1 MADLLERLKT
11 TLTDRYEIESEIGRG
26 GMATV
31 YLAEDLKHRRK
42 VAIKVLHP
50 ELAATLGTERFLQE
64 IEIVAGL
71 QHPHILPLYDSGE
84 ADGLLYYVMPY
95 VDGES
100 LRDRLERERQ
110 LPVDEA
116 VRVAQEIA
124 DALGCAHRKGVIHR
138 DVKPGNILLR
148 EGHALIAD
156 FGIARAVS
164 SAGTESLT
172 ATGLT
177 VGSPAYMSP
186 EQAAGEDAD
195 ERSDLYAL
203 GCVLYEMLAGE
214 PPLVGPTAQS
224 TAAKRIT
231 DRPTPLPA
239 LRESVSAELDVIVAQ
254 SLSRTPADRFGS
266 AEEFASVLDA
276 AGDKSDSRSPGSK
289 RSYLAPTIVAIV
301 VLLVAWQLLPRLTE
315 PDSPTVPPVPAD
327 LGKSIAVLP
336 FENISGRPEDLQF
349 VDGIHTDVV
358 TRLAKISGIS
368 PISRASVLS
377 YREEPKSPVEVAQEL
392 GVAMVLEGSIQR
404 TGNRIRVNVQLTDG
418 SGTVVWAPD
427 PYDRELTAENLFDIQ
442 SDIARQVTRSLGA
455 ELSPAELRRV
465 DARPTD
471 DLEAYQYWQRAYYHI
486 NDGSDAEEAI
496 RLLDRAIE
504 IDPSFAAAYSL
515 KAAALSSIFWHD
527 GRSDQALCDQAA
539 GALDSARRLDPDLFD
554 LRVDTGWY
562 DYRCHLDYEAAL
574 ASLDTALQIAP
585 NSVEALEVYGVV
597 LRRAGR
603 LPESVDAHLRAVE
616 LSPRYGDL
624 HWHLESSYALLRN
637 PTAARMHAE
646 RAISLS
652 PSEEAE
658 YTNAAW
664 VYYRLSGDP
673 EAAREVIERGR
684 DAGVA
689 HLRMDAWGAWLAL
702 LAGDADMAIEKASVI
717 PADAV
722 ISDFLW
728 YSPLRTRFQFLAEA
742 YGQLG
747 ERDRQLAYLDS
758 ASVLLNRAVQESDE
772 AYLRSALGVAYAK
785 LGRYEDAVSE
795 GKAAAT
801 LLPPSRD
808 AWGATYILENLA
820 RIHVLTGNNEAA
832 IDLLERL
839 MQMPGDLTPVY
850 MRQDPTWDPLQQN
863 ARFAALVSEEA

>member
-1 MADLLERLKT
+1 MSELLERLT
-11 TLTDRYEIESEIGRG
+11 AALADRYGIESEIGRG

-31 YLAEDLKHRRK
+31 YLAQDLKHRRK

-50 ELAATLGTERFLQE
+50 ELTATLGSERFLQE

-110 LPVDEA
+110 LPLGEA
-116 VRVAQEIA
+116 VRIAKEIA
-124 DALGCAHRKGVIHR
+124 DALSCAHRHGIIHR
-138 DVKPGNILLR
+138 DIKPANILLS
-148 EGHALIAD
+148 EGHAHVAD

-164 SAGTESLT
+164 SAGGQSLT

-186 EQAAGEDAD
+186 EQAAGEEAD

-214 PPLVGPTAQS
+214 PPLVGSTAQS
-224 TAAKRIT
+224 TAARRLT

-239 LRESVSAELDVIVAQ
+239 LRESVSAELDAVVAQ

-276 AGDKSDSRSPGSK
+276 AGDKSDIKPPDSK
-289 RSYLAPTIVAIV
+289 RSYLAPTIAGLVF
-301 VLLVAWQLLPRLTE
+301 LLVAWQILPRLTE
-315 PDSPTVPPVPAD
+315 PDSPAVPPVPAV

-336 FENISGRPEDLQF
+336 FENISGRDEDSQF
-349 VDGIHTDVV
+349 VDGVHADMVN
-358 TRLAKISGIS
+358 RLAKINGIA

-377 YREEPKSPVEVAQEL
+377 YREEPRSPVEVAEEL
-392 GVAMVLEGSIQR
+392 GAEMVLEGSIQR

-442 SDIARQVTRSLGA
+442 SEIAREVTRSLGA

-471 DLEAYQYWQRAYYHI
+471 NLEAYQYWHRAYYQI
-486 NDGSDAEEAI
+486 NERFNEEEAL

-504 IDPSFAAAYSL
+504 IDPAFGAAHSLRAMALTSLFWMTGRYDTGLCDAAAESL
-515 KAAALSSIFWHD
+515 EVA
-527 GRSDQALCDQAA
+527 RS
-539 GALDSARRLDPDLFD
+539 LDPDLFE
-554 LRVDTGWY
+554 LRVDTGVY
-562 DYRCHLDYEAAL
+562 HYRCHRDYKAAI
-574 ASLDTALQIAP
+574 ASIDTALQISP
-585 NSVEALEVYGVV
+585 NSVEALEFYGVV

-616 LSPRYGDL
+616 LSPRYADL

-637 PTAARMHAE
+637 PTAARRHAE

-652 PSEEAE
+652 PSEEAM

-673 EAAREVIERGR
+673 EAAREVIESGR
-684 DAGVA
+684 DAGVL
-689 HLRMDAWGAWLAL
+689 HLRMDAWEVWLAL
-702 LAGDADMAIEKASVI
+702 LAGYADVAIEKAAVI

-728 YSPLRTRFQFLAEA
+728 NPPLRTRFQFLAEA

-758 ASVLLNRAVQESDE
+758 ASVLLNGAVQETDE

-795 GKAAAT
+795 GKAAAM
-801 LLPPSRD
+801 LLPPSSD

-820 RIHVLTGNNEAA
+820 RIHVLTGDDEAA

-839 MQMPGDLTPVY
+839 MQMPGDLTPAY

-863 ARFAALVSEEA
+863 ARFEALVSEEA